1 MAQQQRLT
9 VSIRPWS
16 EQDFPILERLMGD
29 PVKTGT
35 GALDQVRT
43 RHERFLRSGETS
55 RQGPM
60 FAITLGPAGQTVGTI
75 GYWQRLWQGQHLWEI
90 GWSVLPEFQG
100 RGIAARAIELL
111 ADRARGL
118 GRFRFLHAFPAA
130 DNEAANGIC
139 RAAGFELV
147 GQIELNLPAGHTLLR
162 NDWRLNLLK
171 GID

>member
-1 MAQQQRLT
+1 MAQT
-9 VSIRPWS
+9 KPIPICIRPWS
-16 EQDFPILERLMGD
+16 EQDFAVLERLMGD
-29 PVKTGT
+29 PAKAGT
-35 GALDQVRT
+35 GALDQARA
-43 RHERFLRSGETS
+43 RHERYLRSGETS

-60 FAITLGPAGQTVGTI
+60 FAITLGPDGPTVGSI
-75 GYWQRLWQGQHLWEI
+75 GYWQRLWQGEHLWET

-111 ADRARGL
+111 AERARTL

-130 DNEAANGIC
+130 DNEAANAIC
-139 RAAGFELV
+139 RTAGFELM
-147 GQIELNLPAGHTLLR
+147 GQIELNLPAGHTLCR